1 MFLALLVRDGVSTCT
16 CGTITSRRVS
26 SASGW
31 GSTRS
36 TCASPAASRAL
47 ARPRRPHGLRPAAAP
62 HALRVGAPP
71 AAHRCAVH
79 DLPLTGGRSSRHS
92 RNSASTRRAGIYS
105 RLIALRG
112 ARRCGQASPR
122 PSSARLRLLRRPSAS
137 RALNPCGA
145 APRPRWLALALRC
158 ASWLESGFGPGLIA
172 RARVCLLG
180 SSQTATDTYGSL
192 MPNACTRPS
201 LYVWVRVCGGP
212 PCLCLDSVR

>member
-1 MFLALLVRDGVSTCT
+1 MWSCCGWFWASLGHPLEGSSPLVRG
-16 CGTITSRRVS
+16 
-26 SASGW
+26 
-31 GSTRS
+31 
-36 TCASPAASRAL
+36 ASRLGGAFT
-47 ARPRRPHGLRPAAAP
+47 PRKSFRTI
-62 HALRVGAPP
+62 
-71 AAHRCAVH
+71 
-79 DLPLTGGRSSRHS
+79 LPMARSSRVRLRRGQPS
-92 RNSASTRRAGIYS
+92 RRI
-105 RLIALRG
+105 RLR
-112 ARRCGQASPR
+112 
-122 PSSARLRLLRRPSAS
+122 RLRLLRRPSAS

-180 SSQTATDTYGSL
+180 SSQTTTNTYGSL